1 MSAERLTLAAL
12 RVNAG
17 YTQANLA
24 KLLGVTQG
32 AVSSWEKGAVS
43 PRIKTA
49 KKLADLYGT
58 TLDGIFFAKPQENK
72 S

>member
-1 MSAERLTLAAL
+1 MEAGKFTLAAL

-17 YTQANLA
+17 YTQAKLA

-32 AVSSWEKGAVS
+32 AVSLWEKGIAS
-43 PRIKTA
+43 PRINTA
-49 KKLADLYGT
+49 KKLANLYGT
-58 TLDGIFFAKPQENK
+58 TLDGIYFAKPQENK